1 MKTRR
6 MYVVY
11 VVLLVGLVAL
21 VFSVGQLMDAQT
33 KPLRQQDAV
42 IEQAIEQA
50 QSRGFQG
57 SSPDAIAS
65 KETTLAEWFSI
76 IGFEPGPDST
86 KVGLDPDRKI
96 WIVTMRGS
104 VQWSGP
110 GKQSDGPGDF
120 FDNISISLD
129 ADTLE
134 YIGAYSAGQTEK
146 IPLGV
151 SR

>member
-1 MKTRR
+1 
-6 MYVVY
+6 
-11 VVLLVGLVAL
+11 
-21 VFSVGQLMDAQT
+21 MDAQT
-33 KPLRQQDAV
+33 KHLRQQDAV

-86 KVGLDPDRKI
+86 KVGLDTDRKI

-129 ADTLE
+129 ADMLE

-146 IPLGV
+146 IPSGV

>member
-1 MKTRR
+1 MKKRR
-6 MYVVY
+6 MYMVY
-11 VVLLVGLVAL
+11 GILLVGLVAL
-21 VFSVGQLMDAQT
+21 VFSVGQLMDAQSE
-33 KPLRQQDAV
+33 PLRQQNAV
-42 IEQAIEQA
+42 IERAIEMA
-50 QSRGFQG
+50 QSCGFQG
-57 SSPDAIAS
+57 KSPDAIAT

-76 IGFEPGPDST
+76 IGFKPGPDSS

-120 FDNISISLD
+120 FDNISIALD

-134 YIGAYSAGQTEK
+134 YIGAYAAGQTEK
-146 IPLGV
+146 LPLGV

>member
-6 MYVVY
+6 MFVVY

-57 SSPDAIAS
+57 TSPDAIAS

-86 KVGLDPDRKI
+86 KVGLDPNRKI